1 MPVVSM
7 PDGTRVRFP
16 DDMPREEIRAI
27 IQRKFPETNPE
38 IGGKAYQVG
47 RGVVQGAI
55 YDPIEG
61 IGQIIEHATG
71 KRIPI
76 PQSVRNWFDKVRENT
91 EATGTGTASRIGGA
105 VASALVAPELA
116 IGQVGRL
123 GALAGAA
130 AREAGAAR
138 TAMPALSELRAISTS
153 RAGEKAAEL
162 LPKYEAYAQRVGKS
176 AMDLTHEERVAARL
190 GQLPPGPP
198 SRLASLGKRVGVGAG
213 VGAVQPV
220 DPEAEDFAAQKGYQA
235 LAGGALAGLAGAPIG
250 GPILRHLGRHRW
262 HYGPAS
268 LLHAVVHPTTGV
280 PTLAMLSGLAA
291 QYGAERAGPMLSGPL
306 GAIAGQA
313 MSGKPSEEEAANAES
328 Q

>member
-1 MPVVSM
+1 MPIVSM

-16 DDMPREEIRAI
+16 DDMSKDEIRAI
-27 IQRKFPETNPE
+27 IKRKFPEADPE
-38 IGGKAYQVG
+38 IGGKAYQIA
-47 RGVVQGAI
+47 RGAVQGAV

-71 KRIPI
+71 KKIPI

-105 VASALVAPELA
+105 VASALVAPELV
-116 IGQVGRL
+116 IGQVGR
-123 GALAGAA
+123 AGAA
-130 AREAGAAR
+130 AGALAREAGAAR
-138 TAMPALSELRAISTS
+138 TLAPSLGELRVAATS

-162 LPKYEAYAQRVGKS
+162 LPKYEEYARRAGKS
-176 AMDLTHEERVAARL
+176 AMDLTAEERTAARL
-190 GQLPPGPP
+190 GQMPPGPP
-198 SRLASLGKRVGVGAG
+198 SRLGAFAKRAGVGAG

-220 DPEAEDFAAQKGYQA
+220 DPEAEDFAGQKAFQA
-235 LAGGALAGLAGAPIG
+235 LAGGTLGSLAGVPVG
-250 GPILRHLGRHRW
+250 GPILRHIGRHRY

-268 LLHAVVHPTTGV
+268 VLGAVMHPATAL
-280 PTLAMLSGLAA
+280 PSLALLSGLAA
-291 QYGAERAGPMLSGPL
+291 QYGLEKAGPMAAGPL

-313 MSGKPSEEEAANAES
+313 ASGKPREEAPDAES